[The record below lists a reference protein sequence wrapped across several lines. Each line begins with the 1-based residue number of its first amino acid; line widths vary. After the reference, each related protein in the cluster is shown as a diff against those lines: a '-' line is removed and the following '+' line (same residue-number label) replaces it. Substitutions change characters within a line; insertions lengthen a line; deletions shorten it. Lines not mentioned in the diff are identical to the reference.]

1 MGEDFQLIEIVFLAA
16 IAIFVLLRL
25 RQILGRRTGNERRR
39 DPFAAREQVTTPAT
53 AKDKSGQAVP
63 KTADRGPASDEK
75 RARIGS
81 IAPEGSALNQALT
94 EIQLADRQFDIDRF
108 VSGARAA
115 YQIIVEA
122 FAKGDKSALRPLL
135 SDEVFAHFSSSI
147 DGRARR
153 GETMEFELVGVKEAR
168 ITGAKLDARQ
178 AEITLTFATE
188 IVTAT
193 KNGSG
198 AVVSGDPS
206 TVVNVIDIWTFS
218 RDVKSKGPDWI
229 LSGTDTS
236 D

>member
-16 IAIFVLLRL
+16 IAVFVLLRL

-39 DPFAAREQVTTPAT
+39 DPFAAREQVATPAS
-53 AKDKSGQAVP
+53 AKDKTKAP
-63 KTADRGPASDEK
+63 AIERGAGPDDK

-108 VSGARAA
+108 VSGARTA
-115 YQIIVEA
+115 YRMIVEA
-122 FAKGDKSALRPLL
+122 FAKGDKAALKPLL
-135 SDEVFAHFSSSI
+135 GEEVLAHFSAAI

-168 ITGAKLDARQ
+168 ITGARLDGRQ
-178 AEITLTFATE
+178 AEITVSFTSE
-188 IVTAT
+188 IVTVT
-193 KNGSG
+193 KNSAG
-198 AVVSGDPS
+198 AVISGDPT

-218 RDVKSKGPDWI
+218 RDVKSKSPDW
-229 LSGTDTS
+229 LLCGTDTAE
-236 D
+236 